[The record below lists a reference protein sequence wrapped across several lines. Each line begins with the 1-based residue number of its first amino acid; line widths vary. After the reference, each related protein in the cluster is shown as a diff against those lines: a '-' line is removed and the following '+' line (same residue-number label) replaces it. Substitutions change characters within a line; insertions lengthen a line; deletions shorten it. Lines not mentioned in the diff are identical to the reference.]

1 MKSSR
6 RDKKEG
12 KFHQL
17 KGSIMEVAG
26 ELNDNPKM
34 AAEGS
39 GERIAGIVQEKVGQV
54 KRVFGK

>member
-26 ELNDNPKM
+26 ELSDNSKM
-34 AAEGS
+34 EAEGS
-39 GERIAGIVQEKVGQV
+39 GERMAGKVQEKVGQV